1 MSRRRKHDD
10 SPSPKKTPHKT
21 VAAEECGSVVEP
33 GRRRLRSARGSWPCG
48 AREGPP
54 GPVRQ
59 REQPPTAALCSKSN
73 PEGETSAARPAL
85 ASAPHPHSP
94 AYNREIWGGGGV
106 WSVYCVSGIHPSRV
120 QKYSHTTP
128 RWASVPELEHYPVRF
143 DHPLASATGIG
154 YVVYLFAGGR
164 LLSRLLLGSAAV
176 AERGG
181 RADRPANLSLCS
193 EKLFLVKPCFP
204 HAPPRPALEK
214 SSYEKLKF
222 VSKPG
227 RCLTSL

>member
-73 PEGETSAARPAL
+73 PEERYETPKRAL
-85 ASAPHPHSP
+85 KMDSLSSSFSSP
-94 AYNREIWGGGGV
+94 NDPDGQNDIFWDQN
-106 WSVYCVSGIHPSRV
+106 S
-120 QKYSHTTP
+120 
-128 RWASVPELEHYPVRF
+128 
-143 DHPLASATGIG
+143 PLTKQ
-154 YVVYLFAGGR
+154 
-164 LLSRLLLGSAAV
+164 LG
-176 AERGG
+176 
-181 RADRPANLSLCS
+181 
-193 EKLFLVKPCFP
+193 
-204 HAPPRPALEK
+204 
-214 SSYEKLKF
+214 
-222 VSKPG
+222 
-227 RCLTSL
+227 